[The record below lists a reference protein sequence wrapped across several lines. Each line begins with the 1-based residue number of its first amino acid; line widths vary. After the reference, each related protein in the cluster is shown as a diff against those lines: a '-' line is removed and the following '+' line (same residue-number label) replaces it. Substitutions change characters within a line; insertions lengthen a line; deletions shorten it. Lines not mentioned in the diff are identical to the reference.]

1 MNEKLY
7 DKILGGLVG
16 GAAGDA
22 MGAATEGRSRKKIL
36 ELFGH
41 KVTCLE
47 KPPMDTFGAGN
58 EPGGFTDDFSSAYFV
73 ARAVIDNGGIV
84 EEECVKKALVEWST
98 HHEFFDRFAGP
109 TTRLAIR
116 RFAGESIPE
125 SNSIKNL
132 NRQATNGS
140 AMRIAPI
147 GLINAGN
154 VDKAITDAVIVAEV
168 THKNS
173 LALSGACAI
182 SAAVSK
188 ACEETSDLV
197 DVVNSGLYGAKKG
210 EEIGIDKYG
219 ESAGP
224 SVYKRI
230 ELAIE
235 LAYSNKPL
243 DDVIVDI
250 ADTIGTGL
258 HISEAVPSAFG
269 FFIACRGLGLPTVV
283 ETINAGYDT
292 DTVGTIA
299 GALAGTYSGV
309 STFTTEMIDT
319 MENVNGLDIV
329 GLAKDITQTVE
340 NNFEQA

>member
-22 MGAATEGRSRKKIL
+22 MGAATEGRSRKNIL

-47 KPPMDTFGAGN
+47 KPPTDTFGAGN

-243 DDVIVDI
+243 DDVIIDI
-250 ADTIGTGL
+250 ADTI
-258 HISEAVPSAFG
+258 G
-269 FFIACRGLGLPTVV
+269 FFIACRGLGLPTIV

-299 GALAGTYSGV
+299 GALAGAYSGV

-340 NNFEQA
+340 KNFEQA